1 MSDFVQL
8 SSGSSSSHHQS
19 QSDCLSFLFKNFVQK
34 WGTTIDCDSLYKFL
48 SEIYLERFYSY
59 KKKVLSTKKEE
70 EEEKTIKNQARNEVK
85 QNFNLATRHTMMN
98 YYSLSFLSVL

>member
-19 QSDCLSFLFKNFVQK
+19 QSDCLLFLLKK